1 MRRLR
6 VCSAM
11 RPLLGSPIRT
21 TVRSSTRGDEAA
33 AGLADTAAAE
43 AAVRGA
49 TERALAASEG
59 RMARRK
65 LDCGE
70 GDWDRE
76 RAVNCAANIPGI
88 LSGRWAG
95 GLLPFFVQCSEEGGA
110 WRRCSAATE
119 QVKRLASTIE
129 HAAHEG
135 YSCESRP
142 TLGRSRADMVKLEAQ
157 INQY

>member
-1 MRRLR
+1 
-6 VCSAM
+6 M

-88 LSGRWAG
+88 FVGSVGGAWAWAWAG
-95 GLLPFFVQCSEEGGA
+95 GLLPFFVQCSEEEPGGGV
-110 WRRCSAATE
+110 RRR
-119 QVKRLASTIE
+119 Q
-129 HAAHEG
+129 
-135 YSCESRP
+135 SR
-142 TLGRSRADMVKLEAQ
+142 
-157 INQY
+157 

>member
-1 MRRLR
+1 M
-6 VCSAM
+6 
-11 RPLLGSPIRT
+11 
-21 TVRSSTRGDEAA
+21 RSSTRGDEAA

-119 QVKRLASTIE
+119 QVKRATLNMRRTRGTRASPDPLWADRE
-129 HAAHEG
+129 
-135 YSCESRP
+135 P
-142 TLGRSRADMVKLEAQ
+142 TW
-157 INQY
+157 